1 MSDTS
6 SIVRSGLETLFGG
19 ETHFS
24 EGASP
29 PTGWIGW
36 TLKAWELVKYSGKL
50 YIRSESWPLTNPT
63 FCAFA
68 DCLQCNETEGQKI
81 PPTKNLKNRIIV
93 ILGN

>member
-1 MSDTS
+1 M
-6 SIVRSGLETLFGG
+6 SGLETLFGG

-50 YIRSESWPLTNPT
+50 YIRSENPT
-63 FCAFA
+63 F
-68 DCLQCNETEGQKI
+68 K
-81 PPTKNLKNRIIV
+81 
-93 ILGN
+93 